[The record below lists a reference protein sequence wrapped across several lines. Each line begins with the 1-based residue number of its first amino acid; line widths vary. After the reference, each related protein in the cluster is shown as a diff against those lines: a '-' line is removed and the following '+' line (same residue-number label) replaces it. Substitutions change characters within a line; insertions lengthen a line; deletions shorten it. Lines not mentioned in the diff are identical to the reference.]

1 MNGGKTWKNVT
12 PPALTPWSK
21 VSLMDASH
29 FDALTAYAAIN
40 TIRIDDLRPHI
51 YRTRD
56 GGKNWTHIT
65 DGIPAGA
72 TINAVREDPKR
83 KGLLFAGGE
92 TEVWVSFDDGDH
104 WQSLRLNMPAT
115 SIRDIVIKDDDL
127 LAGTHGRGFWI
138 LDDITPLRQITGHTE
153 STPALL
159 FKPALATRVRWN
171 MNPDTPLP
179 PDEPAGQNPPDG
191 AILDYWLAQAA
202 QGPVMLE
209 ISDDAGALVRRFSS
223 DDPPEKPIE
232 GRNIPDYWIR
242 PPQVLSARGGMH
254 RFVWDLHGP
263 EPRGVSFGYPISAVY
278 LNTPREPTGPWVLPG
293 TYSVKLTVNGKTY
306 TQPLIVRMDPR
317 VKTPMLALV
326 KQHALS
332 VRLAVLL
339 KDNAD
344 ALESLRALRG
354 RVREARAAAPQ
365 GAPADAL
372 TEFDRKAAAIEGT
385 GGGFFGG
392 GGGGAPTLA
401 RLGGELGTLYGALQ
415 GADAAPTTQLLAT
428 VAEKEAAAK
437 TMLAR
442 WRVLRSTDLAALN
455 TALHAAGLPE
465 IH

>member
-1 MNGGKTWKNVT
+1 
-12 PPALTPWSK
+12 
-21 VSLMDASH
+21 
-29 FDALTAYAAIN
+29 
-40 TIRIDDLRPHI
+40 
-51 YRTRD
+51 
-56 GGKNWTHIT
+56 
-65 DGIPAGA
+65 
-72 TINAVREDPKR
+72 
-83 KGLLFAGGE
+83 
-92 TEVWVSFDDGDH
+92 
-104 WQSLRLNMPAT
+104 
-115 SIRDIVIKDDDL
+115 
-127 LAGTHGRGFWI
+127 
-138 LDDITPLRQITGHTE
+138 
-153 STPALL
+153 
-159 FKPALATRVRWN
+159 
-171 MNPDTPLP
+171 
-179 PDEPAGQNPPDG
+179 
-191 AILDYWLAQAA
+191 
-202 QGPVMLE
+202 
-209 ISDDAGALVRRFSS
+209 
-223 DDPPEKPIE
+223 
-232 GRNIPDYWIR
+232 
-242 PPQVLSARGGMH
+242 
-254 RFVWDLHGP
+254 
-263 EPRGVSFGYPISAVY
+263 
-278 LNTPREPTGPWVLPG
+278 VLPG